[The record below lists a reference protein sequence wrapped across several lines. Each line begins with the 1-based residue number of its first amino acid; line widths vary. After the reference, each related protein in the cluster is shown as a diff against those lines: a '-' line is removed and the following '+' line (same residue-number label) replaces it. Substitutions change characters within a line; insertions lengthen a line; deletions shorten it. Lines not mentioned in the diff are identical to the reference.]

1 MYIFFKFEIWPKTI
15 AEIRDFCFFGMLWSW
30 GQAEPKET
38 DSIPKKY
45 LIVVGDTITKQS
57 IDLDEV

>member
-1 MYIFFKFEIWPKTI
+1 MKFVTF
-15 AEIRDFCFFGMLWSW
+15 FCFFGMLWSW

-38 DSIPKKY
+38 DSISKKY

-57 IDLDEV
+57 IDLDEVLILPRLRINSGD